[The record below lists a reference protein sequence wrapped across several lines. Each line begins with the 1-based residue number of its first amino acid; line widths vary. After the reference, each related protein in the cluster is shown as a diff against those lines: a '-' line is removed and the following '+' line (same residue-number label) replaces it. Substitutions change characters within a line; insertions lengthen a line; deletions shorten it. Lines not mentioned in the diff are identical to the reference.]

1 MIYYAGL
8 VLAIAFV
15 AIAAGG
21 CGVGAGLTIS
31 GALSAMARQPE
42 LYNRFQMVMFIGL
55 AFVETFTIYS
65 LVVTFILMG
74 KLPTPDVMLELVKQS
89 IK

>member
-1 MIYYAGL
+1 
-8 VLAIAFV
+8 
-15 AIAAGG
+15 
-21 CGVGAGLTIS
+21 
-31 GALSAMARQPE
+31 MARQPE